1 MGTSLVTARPTTSAR
16 PDCSSIDWSP
26 VVLSSLNTG
35 AEYTSVGGSGEGQ
48 RPQHGL
54 CFGFGFGELA
64 RGHGVRHDARAR
76 LHHDA
81 IAQHHGRPDGDRR
94 VEILRAPADLAA
106 PPRLPPPPLRLHL
119 LTYLPRHHFPRS
131 RH

>member
-81 IAQHHGRPDGDRR
+81 IAQHHGRPDGDRP
-94 VEILRAPADLAA
+94 VEILRPPADVADRA
-106 PPRLPPPPLRLHL
+106 GVRTASLRL
-119 LTYLPRHHFPRS
+119 
-131 RH
+131 